1 MFKDAYEVNNVALRI
16 VSAAEAVEKTLQIV
30 RQKLEVEE
38 KTIAE
43 YLDSIIAEFDKYMN
57 NQRYFAGRPLRVKMR
72 LLTIVYKDV
81 KNIVWLI
88 IKEIILYWKD

>member
-1 MFKDAYEVNNVALRI
+1 M
-16 VSAAEAVEKTLQIV
+16 
-30 RQKLEVEE
+30 EVEE

-57 NQRYFAGRPLRVKMR
+57 NQRYFAGRPLKS
-72 LLTIVYKDV
+72 KDEV
-81 KNIVWLI
+81 VNDCVQRCQNIVWLI

>member
-1 MFKDAYEVNNVALRI
+1 MVEQISFDSILPQCATKPDEVNNVALRI

-57 NQRYFAGRPLRVKMR
+57 NQRYFAGE
-72 LLTIVYKDV
+72 TF
-81 KNIVWLI
+81 
-88 IKEIILYWKD
+88 